1 MSGKSVTFDPNI
13 PFNEEKKT
21 SKEVQKLS
29 DEERKMNNKLLR
41 VIDNTIHKSY
51 QNDRT
56 NSYLNSLKESRLTDL
71 FTRLKHILPE
81 NVNLSS
87 VINFIIFVI
96 KKYYTGYNGYWHVK
110 SNSFKKRSI
119 LLYCLDYLFGIN
131 TDVNVITTKMFK
143 YTENELHNTNY
154 RCSFEKLDWFKTCSA
169 ADMILLILSTNKDL
183 CPRITVHSEY
193 VAHYRQN
200 PSQKVITLRSDITM
214 GGLLNPIEGNDNR
227 PSYVFGFMTDI
238 FENENTAEKTTVKTI
253 VENNDIETNDETIV
267 DNNDEIIDEN
277 AVESNND
284 EIIDEN
290 AVESNND
297 KIIDENTVE
306 SNNDEIIDENND
318 DEITPGNTR
327 VELTVKIND
336 KNHLM
341 NNQILTTVFIV
352 ASVLITFIVK

>member
-13 PFNEEKKT
+13 PSDEEKKT

-29 DEERKMNNKLLR
+29 DEEKKMHNRLLR
-41 VIDNTIHKSY
+41 VLTNTIDKSY

-56 NSYLNSLKESRLTDL
+56 TSYLNSLKESRLTDL

-96 KKYYTGYNGYWHVK
+96 KKYYTGYNGYWHLK
-110 SNSFKKRSI
+110 SNSLKKRSI

-131 TDVNVITTKMFK
+131 TDVNVITTKMFE
-143 YTENELHNTNY
+143 YTENELDNKNY

-183 CPRITVHSEY
+183 CPKITVHSEY
-193 VAHYRQN
+193 VANYRQN

-227 PSYVFGFMTDI
+227 PSYILGYMTDI
-238 FENENTAEKTTVKTI
+238 FENNEITNDEIIDEKITVNENMNSVITDETI
-253 VENNDIETNDETIV
+253 DENNDVETNDDNIV
-267 DNNDEIIDEN
+267 DNNGENNDEIIDEN
-277 AVESNND
+277 AVKTNND
-284 EIIDEN
+284 EI
-290 AVESNND
+290 
-297 KIIDENTVE
+297 T
-306 SNNDEIIDENND
+306 DENND
-318 DEITPGNTR
+318 DDEIIPGNTR

-341 NNQILTTVFIV
+341 NDQILTTAFIV
-352 ASVLITFIVK
+352 ASVLIIFIVK